1 MKFAGSSL
9 SLLRSSSKTDAKHAS
24 TICLSVR
31 LRMRT
36 SEWKAARSN
45 STWAFHMSFLSF
57 IGTSDMARLSSI
69 TDFFVGPTPADGYC
83 TCQGNCP
90 SGPAALKGSP
100 ERMPNFIISRATR
113 QGSWNRLGVL
123 LSTTS
128 SMVMPPSS
136 PDMSSRCSKTMKW
149 TSAASEFRSFEH
161 CGRPLSVMPL
171 TSGPSCS
178 TACLCQVTQNLKST
192 MSAPCRCISACTA
205 SVLMSHRRP
214 VSWLRGWMRRAP
226 SGRLASPTRPCRIG
240 CGS

>member
-57 IGTSDMARLSSI
+57 IGTSDMTRLSSI
-69 TDFFVGPTPADGYC
+69 IDFFVESTLADGYL
-83 TCQGNCP
+83 TC
-90 SGPAALKGSP
+90 SGKGLFGSAASKGSP
-100 ERMPNFIISRATR
+100 ERMPNFIISSATR
-113 QGSWNRLGVL
+113 QGSWNCFGV
-123 LSTTS
+123 SHSTS
-128 SMVMPPSS
+128 SSTVMPPSS
-136 PDMSSRCSKTMKW
+136 LDMNPRCSNTMKW

-205 SVLMSHRRP
+205 SVLMSHRKP
-214 VSWLRGWMRRAP
+214 FK
-226 SGRLASPTRPCRIG
+226 
-240 CGS
+240 

>member
-57 IGTSDMARLSSI
+57 IGTSDMTRLSSI
-69 TDFFVGPTPADGYC
+69 IDFFVESTLADGYL
-83 TCQGNCP
+83 TC
-90 SGPAALKGSP
+90 SGKGLFGSAASKGSP
-100 ERMPNFIISRATR
+100 ERMPNFIISSATR
-113 QGSWNRLGVL
+113 QGSWNCFGV
-123 LSTTS
+123 SHSTS
-128 SMVMPPSS
+128 SSTVMPPSS
-136 PDMSSRCSKTMKW
+136 LDMNPRCSNTMKW
-149 TSAASEFRSFEH
+149 TSAASEFRSFVH
-161 CGRPLSVMPL
+161 AGGPWVLMPL
-171 TSGPSCS
+171 TSDPSFCM
-178 TACLCQVTQNLKST
+178 ACLCQFTQNLKST
-192 MSAPCRCISACTA
+192 SWTPCRCISACTA